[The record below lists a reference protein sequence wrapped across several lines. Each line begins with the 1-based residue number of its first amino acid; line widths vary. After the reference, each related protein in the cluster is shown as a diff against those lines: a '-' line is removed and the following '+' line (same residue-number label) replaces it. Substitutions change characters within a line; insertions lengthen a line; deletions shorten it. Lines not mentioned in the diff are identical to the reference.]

1 MSVYPFHSKFIIT
14 IVPLLFN
21 ARCKEVVKDIGKPVF
36 FPKSCGKRQEDIPGK
51 VRTEKIGT
59 YTLVRLTAGKTL
71 DYNVVILR
79 RTEKHEGK
87 QAERRICNGII
98 E

>member
-1 MSVYPFHSKFIIT
+1 MKTGIFS
-14 IVPLLFN
+14 
-21 ARCKEVVKDIGKPVF
+21 
-36 FPKSCGKRQEDIPGK
+36 PKAAAKGRQISPGK
-51 VRTEKIGT
+51 VRAEKIGT

-87 QAERRICNGII
+87 QAERRICNGNIK
-98 E
+98 